1 MHQAIPN
8 IIQKKIYST
17 NKLKIKKILLL
28 IFLISFQNTLQA
40 KDADGGYILASIERI
55 NKRAIRKTCQYSV
68 DKEYKD
74 EHGIHDITSKGF
86 VVNIWE
92 HSDFY
97 DILNENVTVFNNQEC
112 DEKIAIHFNSLTR
125 EFRLIPVPKNITYST
140 YYYEKL
146 NNIQAYKKE
155 LALQEKYNKEYEQ
168 ELAIAKRNIPIL
180 NLNFESK
187 NLINKIKEES
197 WGNRGFL
204 ATNKSIYFNL
214 DSSKLS
220 TVVKNELM
228 NRNLSCSFTL
238 LDNDTVL
245 ATHNHSR
252 FYVDDDFIM
261 KSTDF
266 FLGQFYLPSSDGDLI
281 KRIQLGNILD
291 LSCKI
296 PKKSDNSSFYDYSI
310 SQDPVKDFKA
320 KKRNVE
326 VDDFRLY
333 FRYK

>member
-1 MHQAIPN
+1 M
-8 IIQKKIYST
+8 
-17 NKLKIKKILLL
+17 LM
-28 IFLISFQNTLQA
+28 
-40 KDADGGYILASIERI
+40 GGYILASLERI
-55 NKRAIRKTCQYSV
+55 DKRTLRKTCQYSV
-68 DKEYKD
+68 DKEYTDK
-74 EHGIHDITSKGF
+74 IYSITSKGF
-86 VVNIWE
+86 SSKDWDYSKLINILYE
-92 HSDFY
+92 
-97 DILNENVTVFNNQEC
+97 DITAFNNQEC
-112 DEKIAIHFNSLTR
+112 DEKIAIHFNSLTH
-125 EFRLIPVPKNITYST
+125 ELRLIPVPKNIKYST
-140 YYYEKL
+140 YYYEQLEKM
-146 NNIQAYKKE
+146 QAYAKE
-155 LALQEKYNKEYEQ
+155 RALQEQYNREYEQ
-168 ELAIAKRNIPIL
+168 ELAIAKRNISFL
-180 NLNFESK
+180 HLNFESK
-187 NLINKIKEES
+187 NLINKVKKDS

-204 ATNKSIYFNL
+204 VTNKVIYFNL